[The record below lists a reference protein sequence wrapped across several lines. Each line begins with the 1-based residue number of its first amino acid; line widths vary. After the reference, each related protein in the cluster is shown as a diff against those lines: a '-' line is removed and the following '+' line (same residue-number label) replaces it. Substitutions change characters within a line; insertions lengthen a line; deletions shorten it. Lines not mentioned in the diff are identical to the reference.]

1 MIRVLLA
8 EDQGMMRS
16 ALVQLLGMEPDI
28 EVVAQL
34 GNGLE
39 VLPAALREKPDV
51 AVLDIE
57 MPGQSGLEVAEV
69 LREQLP
75 GCKVMVV
82 TTFDRPGY
90 LRRALDAG
98 VRGFLAKD
106 GSVEDLA
113 QAIRRVLAGEQVVDP
128 QRAMAALS
136 VGSNPLTPR
145 ERDVLAAA
153 ADGAAVADIATRLR
167 LSRSTVRNYL
177 SSAIGKTNTRN
188 RMGAVNLARRNG
200 WL

>member
-16 ALVQLLGMEPDI
+16 ALVLLLGMEADI
-28 EVVAQL
+28 EVVAQV

-39 VLPAALREKPDV
+39 VLPAVLSAKPDV

-57 MPGQSGLEVAEV
+57 MPGQSGLEVAET
-69 LREQLP
+69 LRDQAP

-98 VRGFLAKD
+98 VRGFLVKD

-113 QAIRRVLAGEQVVDP
+113 RAIRRVLAGEQVVDP
-128 QRAMAALS
+128 HRAMAALS
-136 VGSNPLTPR
+136 VGPNPLTPR
-145 ERDVLAAA
+145 ECDVLVAS
-153 ADGAAVADIATRLR
+153 ADGAAVADIAARLF
-167 LSRSTVRNYL
+167 LSHSTVRNYL

-188 RMGAVNLARRNG
+188 RMEAVNMARRNG